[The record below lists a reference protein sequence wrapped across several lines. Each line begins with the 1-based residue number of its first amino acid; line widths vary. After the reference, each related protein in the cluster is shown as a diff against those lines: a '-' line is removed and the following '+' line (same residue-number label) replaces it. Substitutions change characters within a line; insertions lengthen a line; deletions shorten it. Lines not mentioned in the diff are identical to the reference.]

1 MIEFS
6 LVAGLL
12 MFFIYAIAAFGLILA
27 QKNSITQAA
36 TEGARSAL
44 SVPGVAL
51 PTDTQRTTQA
61 LTTVAKTLSWMGSKF
76 QAGDATAVID
86 GCSSPADTARCITV
100 TITYPYAT
108 RPLLPQAPG
117 LGLITPN
124 QIKSTAVLRI
134 S

>member
-1 MIEFS
+1 MY
-6 LVAGLL
+6 
-12 MFFIYAIAAFGLILA
+12 FIYAIAAFGLILA

-36 TEGARSAL
+36 TEGARSSL
-44 SVPGVAL
+44 SVPGVSS
-51 PTDTQRTTQA
+51 PTDTQRTDQA
-61 LTTVAKTLSWMGSKF
+61 IATVAKTLSWMGSKY
-76 QAGDATAVID
+76 QAGDTTAAIA
-86 GCSSPADTARCITV
+86 GCSSPADTAKCITV

-124 QIKSTAVLRI
+124 QIKATAVLRI